1 VSIIFSHTHDSS
13 SDKKAFALGK
23 EQHTC
28 YYCGDRLRNLYHWSC
43 LEGQIFFSDDVLSL
57 IDPSDPNYSYYKKLH
72 DISAS
77 ACTTPIS
84 GIKIINNES
93 LFYYEL
99 SAGGFNHWAKV
110 IPESDRSSPSLSATT
125 IHLYEA
131 VISRYITRG
140 QMISLVDSAIEQG
153 IDSFE
158 LLVKILDDVT
168 YGKTFLPATRW
179 LMSIVTDFTTRGKK
193 SCEYMSDKDRY
204 IILIPHLINSPIGK
218 DTHDGAV
225 AFFCQTGKQLIGLM
239 EDATGVDAMTKLC
252 EARLNPLSYQR
263 PTAEASVG
271 QISEA
276 IERLG
281 NFFNIVM
288 TLKDLLIY
296 HPNTVS
302 IQGQSI
308 GSSMDGFAKQMAT
321 ALTFAQKVEAKT
333 FAEKSKYL
341 KLDTI
346 ADLIE
351 LAKSGNV
358 DIEIMNELTP
368 AMYLATTTL
377 AAEKRSVPH
386 FWAFTH
392 KSLDASFGIKQQW
405 VRVSHIVPLWK
416 NIKATPWKNVLF
428 VLNGVKAIDFGN
440 CCFPEFLSSEYSR
453 TCRTA
458 FEGLNKVVKV
468 IVPDEPIVAGYGVSV
483 KDEKM
488 NLMHDIMVR
497 VNGIVKRISRME

>member
-1 VSIIFSHTHDSS
+1 
-13 SDKKAFALGK
+13 
-23 EQHTC
+23 
-28 YYCGDRLRNLYHWSC
+28 
-43 LEGQIFFSDDVLSL
+43 
-57 IDPSDPNYSYYKKLH
+57 
-72 DISAS
+72 
-77 ACTTPIS
+77 
-84 GIKIINNES
+84 
-93 LFYYEL
+93 
-99 SAGGFNHWAKV
+99 
-110 IPESDRSSPSLSATT
+110 
-125 IHLYEA
+125 
-131 VISRYITRG
+131 
-140 QMISLVDSAIEQG
+140 
-153 IDSFE
+153 
-158 LLVKILDDVT
+158 
-168 YGKTFLPATRW
+168 
-179 LMSIVTDFTTRGKK
+179 MSIVTDFITRGKK
-193 SCEYMSDKDRY
+193 SCQYMSDKERY
-204 IILIPHLINSPIGK
+204 IILIPHLISSPIGK
-218 DTHDGAV
+218 DLHDGAV
-225 AFFCQTGKQLIGLM
+225 AFFCQTGKQLIDLM
-239 EDATGVDAMTKLC
+239 EDAAGVDAMTKLC

-263 PTAEASVG
+263 PTAAASVG

-281 NFFNIVM
+281 NFFNTVM
-288 TLKDLLIY
+288 TLKYLLTY

-358 DIEIMNELTP
+358 DIEIMNEKP
-368 AMYLATTTL
+368 SAMYLASTTL
-377 AAEKRSVPH
+377 AEEKRSVPH

-405 VRVSHIVPLWK
+405 VHVTHIVPLWK

-428 VLNGVKAIDFGN
+428 VLNGVKAIDLGN

>member
-1 VSIIFSHTHDSS
+1 
-13 SDKKAFALGK
+13 
-23 EQHTC
+23 
-28 YYCGDRLRNLYHWSC
+28 
-43 LEGQIFFSDDVLSL
+43 
-57 IDPSDPNYSYYKKLH
+57 
-72 DISAS
+72 
-77 ACTTPIS
+77 
-84 GIKIINNES
+84 
-93 LFYYEL
+93 
-99 SAGGFNHWAKV
+99 
-110 IPESDRSSPSLSATT
+110 
-125 IHLYEA
+125 
-131 VISRYITRG
+131 
-140 QMISLVDSAIEQG
+140 
-153 IDSFE
+153 
-158 LLVKILDDVT
+158 
-168 YGKTFLPATRW
+168 
-179 LMSIVTDFTTRGKK
+179 MSIVTDFTTRGKK
-193 SCEYMSDKDRY
+193 SCEYMSDKEKY
-204 IILIPHLINSPIGK
+204 IILIPHLISSPIGK
-218 DTHDGAV
+218 DLHDGAV
-225 AFFCQTGKQLIGLM
+225 AFFCQTGKQLIDLM

-276 IERLG
+276 IEHLG
-281 NFFNIVM
+281 DFKNTVM
-288 TLKDLLIY
+288 TLKDLLTY